1 MLDVIVTNL
10 ARYLNEPEIIPAI
23 IPDNPDRGVPS
34 DHSGLIAKP
43 NTNTNQSNVITKE
56 RSTIRPMPESLLCAV
71 GTKLDNLNLSLLP
84 DMPVAQMV
92 NHFQSILSNLLVETF
107 MEKQITLCSDDL
119 PYFNEN
125 LSEAQIHKEN

>member
-1 MLDVIVTNL
+1 
-10 ARYLNEPEIIPAI
+10 
-23 IPDNPDRGVPS
+23 
-34 DHSGLIAKP
+34 
-43 NTNTNQSNVITKE
+43 
-56 RSTIRPMPESLLCAV
+56 MPESLLCAV

-125 LSEAQIHKEN
+125 LSEAQIHKENLTESYWRETGQWLPSPEET